1 MSTLVSWILIKL
13 FLHTKKKNSAVN
25 PRVVSII
32 VTIS

>member
-13 FLHTKKKNSAVN
+13 FLHTKKNSAVN